1 MKKTMKRI
9 SILTFLL
16 ILGFCLPALAANTAD
31 AKETIDPTKKASL
44 SMSYVD
50 EGGIPCSGLEIAL
63 YRVSSV
69 TKDYTYPL
77 VPGFSPSGIDLS
89 SYETQEGWKTART
102 TLNSFITAKNLPADQ
117 KKKTGSAGEVSFT
130 GLEPGFYFVKWTKN
144 ETEKAIA
151 GFEPTLLLL
160 PDLTKDGTWNYEITA
175 KPKPGKVTVNKY
187 RVTKV
192 WNGGS
197 ASRRTPVEVKI
208 YKNGALYQN
217 VTLSEDNTWTYTWED
232 TDKNAEFTVAEDPVP
247 KSYKVSVTQSA
258 DGATFT
264 ITNKYSGG
272 GGGGGGGGT
281 TPTTA
286 PTTAPP
292 TEPETTPAA
301 VPDPPAGPTSGDGG
315 STYRYAST
323 YTPQEVFAN
332 KILGVSDKFR
342 NNLVLA
348 AQNYRNNMVLGAGA
362 SRVFTGDNFNL
373 SLYIILLAV
382 SGVVCAGIGVIGF
395 RGRKGKKDVEDN

>member
-1 MKKTMKRI
+1 MKRI

-16 ILGFCLPALAANTAD
+16 ILVCSLPSLAANTAD
-31 AKETIDPTKKASL
+31 AKETIDLTKKCSL

-69 TKDYTYPL
+69 TEGYTYPL
-77 VPGFSPSGIDLS
+77 TTAFGPSGIDLS

-102 TLNSFITAKNLPADQ
+102 TINSFITSTNLPADQ
-117 KKKTGSAGEVSFT
+117 KKTTGSAGEVDFT
-130 GLEPGFYFVKWTKN
+130 ELEPGFYFVKWLGNDTGK
-144 ETEKAIA
+144 EIT
-151 GFEPTLLLL
+151 GFEPTLMLL
-160 PDLTKDGTWNYEITA
+160 PDLAEDGTWKYEVTA

-192 WNGGS
+192 WSGGS

-208 YKNGALYQN
+208 YKKGVLYKT

-247 KSYKVSVTQSA
+247 KSFKVTVTQSA

-264 ITNKYSGG
+264 ITNKYNGG
-272 GGGGGGGGT
+272 GGGGGGGD

-286 PTTAPP
+286 PTTAPTTEP
-292 TEPETTPAA
+292 TSEPETTTPAA
-301 VPDPPAGPTSGDGG
+301 TEPPTGPTGG
-315 STYRYAST
+315 GGGGGGESYT
-323 YTPQEVFAN
+323 YTPQEVFRN
-332 KILGVSDKFR
+332 KILGASDKFR

-348 AQNYRNNMVLGAGA
+348 ANNYRNNLVLGAGA

-382 SGVVCAGIGVIGF
+382 SGVVCAGIGMIGF
-395 RGRKGKKDVEDN
+395 RNRKRKDEVEEG